1 MNSYFN
7 THTHKSPRGNEPDA
21 NGEKILISEHIIV
34 VRTPA
39 SRLAMNKALANFKK
53 DVFLKHTVSA
63 RIESRRFINI

>member
-21 NGEKILISEHIIV
+21 NGEKILLSENIIV
-34 VRTPA
+34 FRTPA

-53 DVFLKHTVSA
+53 DVF
-63 RIESRRFINI
+63 